1 MRMTMLSSSGIA
13 LIMLLLATC
22 GAGSQE
28 NEDRTGAVPSEEFNA
43 FWHQGKAEVA
53 RYSLKQARYGEM
65 REGHAVLIQV
75 TEDFLVNEHVKHEG
89 EGDAPRTSV
98 LKTNLIE
105 RYSTGIYDYSHMTSV
120 FSPVDGSPAL
130 KVNNSVQDWC
140 GQVFAQLNR
149 RNSAYA
155 GRSFSYFQTEGD
167 REFQV
172 EDAWLEDA
180 LFNQVRIDPKK
191 LPTGKVRVLP
201 SLRYLR
207 LMHKPAA
214 PVEATAELKS
224 EGAVSTY
231 TLSMPSLS
239 RTLSIRFASVFPHA
253 IEGWAETRPDGWGAS
268 ARTLTTEAVRTH
280 HVMEPYWQQNSHAD
294 DPMRERL
301 GLARAPLH

>member
-1 MRMTMLSSSGIA
+1 MRTTLLSSSGIA

-28 NEDRTGAVPSEEFNA
+28 DEDGPGAGPSNEFSD
-43 FWHQGKAEVA
+43 FWYQGKAEVS
-53 RYSLKQARYGEM
+53 RYALKQARYGEL

-75 TEDFLVNEHVKHEG
+75 TEDFLEEEQVKYDG
-89 EGDAPRTSV
+89 EGNAPRTSV

-105 RYSTGIYDYSHMTSV
+105 RYNTGIYDYSHMTSV

-140 GQVFAQLNR
+140 GQVFMQLNR
-149 RNSAYA
+149 HEHAYA

-224 EGAVSTY
+224 DGDASTY

-239 RTLSIRFASVFPHA
+239 RTLSIRFASAFPHA
-253 IEGWAETRPDGWGAS
+253 IEGWAETRPDGWGAG

-280 HVMEPYWQQNSHAD
+280 QVMEPYWLQNSIAD

-301 GLARAPLH
+301 GLDRVPFR